1 MVEKCSC
8 EVENVA
14 PIGVYADTAKI
25 FKAFCDE
32 KRLAILANLASGEK
46 CVCYLMEVMNIGQ
59 SSISYHM
66 KILCDAGVVVAR
78 QEGKWVHYSLDDV
91 GCKGAV
97 EILKN
102 ITKQV

>member
-1 MVEKCSC
+1 MVEKCAC
-8 EVENVA
+8 DLENVA
-14 PIGVYADTAKI
+14 EIGEFADSAKI

-32 KRLAILANLASGEK
+32 KRLAILSHLQSGEK
-46 CVCYLMEVMNIGQ
+46 CVCYLMEVMSIGQ

-91 GCKGAV
+91 GCQCAV

-102 ITKQV
+102 ITKQA